1 VLMAQDLSHGAK
13 NKAIGRWRYL
23 TENKRRDRVMA
34 ATGTAHDPTKGT
46 FEDQTDLQNIVRKT
60 FKYQSSV
67 QFRQR
72 IGSIAS
78 YRTSVIIC
86 RSDQTVV
93 PNKGTEEVT
102 KRKTLY
108 PTGRVPRRQTE

>member
-1 VLMAQDLSHGAK
+1 MAQDLSHGAK

-60 FKYQSSV
+60 FKYQS
-67 QFRQR
+67 
-72 IGSIAS
+72 IAS